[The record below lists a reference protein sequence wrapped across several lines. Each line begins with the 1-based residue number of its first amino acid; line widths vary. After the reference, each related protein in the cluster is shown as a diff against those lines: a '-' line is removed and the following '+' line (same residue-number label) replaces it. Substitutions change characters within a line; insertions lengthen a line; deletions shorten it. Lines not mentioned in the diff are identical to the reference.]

1 MHIYKIYNQIIGSEF
16 DLSPL
21 GIIELKTSDTKLLP
35 SITISKST
43 AAVSKN
49 KFKDNQ
55 TAVDEKYGYYFKEN
69 TALFEFYK
77 GYEIKVSMLTTN
89 HDADFIRI
97 LLNYPMACIFY
108 QQGFFLLHASS
119 VKFQNK
125 VYLFVGSTL
134 SGKST
139 IAAYL
144 TKNGG
149 LLITEDTAVIKLTNK
164 EAIIYPSY
172 PLIKISEEA
181 NKFINLNSSNGIV
194 FPSDRNSRRGYLL
207 SKQAFSQNSFKV
219 DICIFPKWNE
229 KENSIKKSTFSH
241 SLIELLN
248 ASLSIY
254 PLNTEKE
261 KKLFVDNTKFLRSV
275 KAKTYTRK
283 KAFSS
288 LSFLKETLHD
298 NQGNS
303 T

>member
-1 MHIYKIYNQIIGSEF
+1 MHIYKIYNQIISSEF
-16 DLSPL
+16 DLSSL
-21 GIIELKTSDTKLLP
+21 GIIELKTSDTKTLP
-35 SITISKST
+35 SIIISKST

-55 TAVDEKYGYYFKEN
+55 TAVDKEYGYYFKEN
-69 TALFEFYK
+69 SALFEFYK

-97 LLNYPMACIFY
+97 LLNYPMACILY

-119 VKFQNK
+119 VQFRNK

-149 LLITEDTAVIKLTNK
+149 SLISEDTAVIQLTNK
-164 EAIIYPSY
+164 EALIYPSY

-181 NKFINLNSSNGIV
+181 NKFINLNDTQGII

-207 SKQAFSQNSFKV
+207 SKREFIQSSLKI
-219 DICIFPKWNE
+219 DTCIFPKWSE
-229 KENSIKKSTFSH
+229 KENLILKSSFSS
-241 SLIELLN
+241 SLKELLN

-254 PLNTEKE
+254 PLDTEKE
-261 KKLFVDNTKFLRSV
+261 KKLFIETTKFLRRV
-275 KAKTYTRK
+275 KAKIYIRK
-283 KAFSS
+283 KSFSS
-288 LSFLKETLHD
+288 LSFLKEKLD
-298 NQGNS
+298 DI
-303 T
+303 

>member
-1 MHIYKIYNQIIGSEF
+1 MHIYKIYNQIVSSEF

-21 GIIELKTSDTKLLP
+21 GIIELKTSDTKPLP

-43 AAVSKN
+43 TAVSKN

-55 TAVDEKYGYYFKEN
+55 TTVDEKYGYYFKEN
-69 TALFEFYK
+69 IALFEFYK

-119 VKFQNK
+119 VKFRNK

-144 TKNGG
+144 VKNGG
-149 LLITEDTAVIKLTNK
+149 SLISEDTAVIQLTNK
-164 EAIIYPSY
+164 EALIYPSY
-172 PLIKISEEA
+172 PLIKISQEA
-181 NKFINLNSSNGIV
+181 NKFINLNDAKGIV

-207 SKQAFSQNSFKV
+207 SKREFIQSSLKI
-219 DICIFPKWNE
+219 DICIFPKWSE
-229 KENSIKKSTFSH
+229 KENLILKSSFSS
-241 SLIELLN
+241 SLKELLN

-254 PLNTEKE
+254 PLDTKKE
-261 KKLFVDNTKFLRSV
+261 KKLFINTTKFLRRV
-275 KAKTYTRK
+275 KAKIYIRK
-283 KAFSS
+283 KSFSS
-288 LSFLKETLHD
+288 LSFLKETLD
-298 NQGNS
+298 DS
-303 T
+303 

>member
-1 MHIYKIYNQIIGSEF
+1 MHIYRIYNQIISSEF
-16 DLSPL
+16 DLSSL
-21 GIIELKTSDTKLLP
+21 GIIELKTSDTKTLP
-35 SITISKST
+35 SIIISKST

-55 TAVDEKYGYYFKEN
+55 TAVDEEYGYYFKKN
-69 TALFEFYK
+69 SALFEFYK

-97 LLNYPMACIFY
+97 LLNYPMACILY

-119 VKFQNK
+119 VQFRNK

-149 LLITEDTAVIKLTNK
+149 SLISEDTAVIKLTNK
-164 EAIIYPSY
+164 EALIYPSY

-181 NKFINLNSSNGIV
+181 NKFINLNDTQGII

-207 SKQAFSQNSFKV
+207 SKREFIQSSLKI
-219 DICIFPKWNE
+219 DTCIFPKWSE
-229 KENSIKKSTFSH
+229 KENLILKSSFSS
-241 SLIELLN
+241 SLKELLN

-254 PLNTEKE
+254 PLDTEKE
-261 KKLFVDNTKFLRSV
+261 KELFIETTKFLRRV
-275 KAKTYTRK
+275 KAKIYIRK
-283 KAFSS
+283 KSFSS
-288 LSFLKETLHD
+288 LSFLKEKLD
-298 NQGNS
+298 DI
-303 T
+303 

>member
-21 GIIELKTSDTKLLP
+21 GIIELKKSETKVLP

-43 AAVSKN
+43 AAVSEN

-89 HDADFIRI
+89 PDADFIRI

-119 VKFQNK
+119 VQFRNK

-149 LLITEDTAVIKLTNK
+149 SLISEDTAVIQLTNK
-164 EAIIYPSY
+164 EALIYPSY
-172 PLIKISEEA
+172 PLIKISQEA
-181 NKFINLNSSNGIV
+181 NKFINLNDAKGII

-207 SKQAFSQNSFKV
+207 SKREFIQSSLKI
-219 DICIFPKWNE
+219 DTCIFPKWSE
-229 KENSIKKSTFSH
+229 RENLILKSSFSS
-241 SLIELLN
+241 SLKELLN

-254 PLNTEKE
+254 PLDTAKE
-261 KKLFVDNTKFLRSV
+261 KKLFVDTTKFLRRV
-275 KAKTYTRK
+275 KAKIYIRK

-288 LSFLKETLHD
+288 LSFLKETLD
-298 NQGNS
+298 DS
-303 T
+303 